1 MSEYIEVEYE
11 PTDDPDVM
19 LIMTNLNLTPDGGSE
34 VYESP
39 AEGDEGS
46 PLAQAIFE
54 VPGVAGLTLDGGE
67 VLLRREP
74 DTPWVDLI
82 EDVRDSLRD
91 FFL

>member
-1 MSEYIEVEYE
+1 
-11 PTDDPDVM
+11 
-19 LIMTNLNLTPDGGSE
+19 
-34 VYESP
+34 
-39 AEGDEGS
+39 
-46 PLAQAIFE
+46 
-54 VPGVAGLTLDGGE
+54 LTLDGGE